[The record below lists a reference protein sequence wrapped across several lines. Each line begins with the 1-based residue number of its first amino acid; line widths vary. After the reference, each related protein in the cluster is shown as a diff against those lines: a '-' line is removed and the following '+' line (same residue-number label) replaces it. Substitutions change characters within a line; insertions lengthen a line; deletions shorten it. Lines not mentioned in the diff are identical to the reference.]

1 VALIGGEGVV
11 QYADLWHKYRQTKDS
26 SAREALVVAY
36 APLVRYVAGRMAL
49 GLPPQIEVADL
60 ESYGLF
66 GLLEAIERYDPGR
79 GFKFETYALTRI
91 RGAIIDGLRAESWAP
106 ALKQKAKQLEA
117 AYVEMESKLGRPPSD
132 DELAGRMGISREELH
147 KREAEVAAAVLV
159 SLDEPASS
167 GTDESEAL
175 TVSDKMMDPTS
186 PDPEMEALLTER
198 RDILA
203 ESIERL
209 PEKERLV
216 VTLFYYEGLTAKEI
230 AAVMR
235 LSVARIS
242 QLHSKAI
249 LRLRGRLARA
259 KQVLTG

>member
-1 VALIGGEGVV
+1 MGVV
-11 QYADLWHKYRQTKDS
+11 QHGDLWHKYRRTRDTG
-26 SAREALVVAY
+26 ARESLVLAY
-36 APLVRYVAGRMAL
+36 APLVRYVAGRLAL
-49 GLPPQIEVADL
+49 GLPPQVDLSDL

-66 GLLEAIERYDPGR
+66 GLLEAIDRFDPGR
-79 GFKFETYALTRI
+79 GFKFETYAVTRI

-106 ALKQKAKQLEA
+106 ALKHKAKRLEA
-117 AYVEMESKLGRPPSD
+117 AYAEVESRLGKPPSD
-132 DELAGRMGISREELH
+132 DELAAHLRISREELH
-147 KREAEVAAAVLV
+147 KREAEVSAAVLI
-159 SLDEPASS
+159 SLDEPTS
-167 GTDESEAL
+167 GNSEESESL
-175 TVSDKMMDPTS
+175 TVSDKLHDPSS
-186 PDPEMEALLTER
+186 PDPESEALLTER
-198 RDILA
+198 KEMLA

-230 AAVMR
+230 AAVMS

-259 KQVLTG
+259 KQVLSS